1 MHCEF
6 NFGPCRVI
14 LTVSGE
20 TLTTDKQHIIKGS
33 VINMTSSSEE
43 MSNNATQYSAQ
54 QSKFQFKQ
62 GCSFAGLLNIK
73 PGHKVLDM
81 GCGTGELTRFLA
93 QLVGEDGE
101 VVGVDPDEERIG
113 VAEENLADLPNVAVQ
128 VGDSV
133 SGFPHANEAYYDL
146 HFSSHVFHWL
156 SLDERPEYV
165 KKAFE
170 SLKPQGFLAIQG
182 LPRLDDEIDRR
193 MLESY
198 NSRSSN
204 TGPKITYVE
213 EPDMKALL
221 ARFNFSDVETKLVN
235 ECSYFDSFADFAAW
249 WLATAHTDINETPD
263 KQALEDFKKKIILPD
278 GRVKMT
284 FKIIQIK
291 ARKDFALE

>member
-93 QLVGEDGE
+93 QLVGKDGE

-170 SLKPQGFLAIQG
+170 SLKPQGFLAIQS
-182 LPRLDDEIDRR
+182 LPTSDDEIDRR

-204 TGPKITYVE
+204 TGPKITYVDE
-213 EPDMKALL
+213 QDMKPLL
-221 ARFNFSDVETKLVN
+221 ARFNFSHVETKLTN
-235 ECSYFDSFADFAAW
+235 ECTYYDSFDDFVAW
-249 WLATAHTDINETPD
+249 YLASIHVDITKLPD
-263 KQALEDFKKKIILPD
+263 KQALEDYKKKFILPD
-278 GRVKMT
+278 GRVKT
-284 FKIIQIK
+284 TYKLIQVK
-291 ARKDFALE
+291 ARKDVALE